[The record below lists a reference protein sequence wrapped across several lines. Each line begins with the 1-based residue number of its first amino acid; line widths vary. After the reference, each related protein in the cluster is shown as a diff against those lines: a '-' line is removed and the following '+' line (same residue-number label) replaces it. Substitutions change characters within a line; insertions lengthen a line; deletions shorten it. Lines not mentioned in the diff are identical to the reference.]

1 MGKSP
6 CLLLFLVIGRR
17 SRSNGFNSSQSWLA
31 GIEIPQPVNISQ
43 SCAIPWQWLLFCQ
56 ASWCNYGAVQPSHVP
71 WDLRWLY
78 SPRSSTMPPISV
90 RWAFSLLRSMHCCLK
105 DFAGAIHRPI
115 AFFIFG
121 MYRLPRAS
129 ILIKTALTYAAHLIL
144 AKTEQTRRNSLRNQQ
159 TNKQHKQ
166 QKQHFFAVD
175 FPRYIPKT
183 LCDQQGPGCLEST
196 SSQSTQEKRMTVH
209 LINSRHLHL
218 WSLTRF
224 KSMQWWG
231 PPSCCYIHVTRSWRL
246 FGADQVGRGC
256 TMTRRSATAS
266 TRKDQQPSATS
277 SHQETLFSSNHQQ
290 HGQLRFVQGNG
301 QHLQCM
307 WNMNENEWTWSKTK

>member
-1 MGKSP
+1 
-6 CLLLFLVIGRR
+6 
-17 SRSNGFNSSQSWLA
+17 
-31 GIEIPQPVNISQ
+31 
-43 SCAIPWQWLLFCQ
+43 
-56 ASWCNYGAVQPSHVP
+56 
-71 WDLRWLY
+71 
-78 SPRSSTMPPISV
+78 
-90 RWAFSLLRSMHCCLK
+90 MHCCLK

-115 AFFIFG
+115 TFFIFG

-218 WSLTRF
+218 
-224 KSMQWWG
+224 
-231 PPSCCYIHVTRSWRL
+231 
-246 FGADQVGRGC
+246 
-256 TMTRRSATAS
+256 
-266 TRKDQQPSATS
+266 
-277 SHQETLFSSNHQQ
+277 
-290 HGQLRFVQGNG
+290 
-301 QHLQCM
+301 
-307 WNMNENEWTWSKTK
+307 